1 MLYLIRTPGFV
12 QHLFPSLIWR
22 GETAAKELFL
32 TFDDGPVPEVTPWVL
47 DLLNEFNAHATF
59 FCVGEN
65 VSRNPEIF
73 ERIKREGHAVG
84 NHTYSH
90 ISGWKHDP
98 EAYLENVSSC
108 ARLVESDLF
117 RPPYGRICRKQ
128 ARELRDHNFRIVMWD
143 VLSGDFDRDL
153 DAGQCY
159 QNVVDNA
166 RPGSIIVFHDS
177 IKAQKNLRDALP
189 RVLQYYTQLGY
200 EFRPLETSA
209 VTERTAV
216 LRQTA

>member
-1 MLYLIRTPGFV
+1 
-12 QHLFPSLIWR
+12 
-22 GETAAKELFL
+22 
-32 TFDDGPVPEVTPWVL
+32 
-47 DLLNEFNAHATF
+47 
-59 FCVGEN
+59 
-65 VSRNPEIF
+65 
-73 ERIKREGHAVG
+73 
-84 NHTYSH
+84 
-90 ISGWKHDP
+90 
-98 EAYLENVSSC
+98 
-108 ARLVESDLF
+108 
-117 RPPYGRICRKQ
+117 
-128 ARELRDHNFRIVMWD
+128 MWD